1 MCGSREVDRFLLGR
15 TNILILLT
23 CFAMAHFILNGNP
36 GYGFGQEHK
45 CGGDKLVNDIT
56 KTV

>member
-1 MCGSREVDRFLLGR
+1 MNTK
-15 TNILILLT
+15 TNIT
-23 CFAMAHFILNGNP
+23 FDVGNP